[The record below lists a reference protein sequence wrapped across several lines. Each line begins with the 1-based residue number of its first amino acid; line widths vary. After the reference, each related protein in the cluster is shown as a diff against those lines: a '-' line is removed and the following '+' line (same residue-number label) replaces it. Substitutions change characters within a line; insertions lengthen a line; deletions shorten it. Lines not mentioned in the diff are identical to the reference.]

1 MHKIRSIWK
10 HNLLAKALGHQIP
23 YFDLSDIQITGW
35 NVKNSVN
42 VEAVY
47 TYLVPDI

>member
-1 MHKIRSIWK
+1 MHKIWSIWK

-23 YFDLSDIQITGW
+23 YFDLSDIQITA
-35 NVKNSVN
+35 KNSVN
-42 VEAVY
+42 AEVVY